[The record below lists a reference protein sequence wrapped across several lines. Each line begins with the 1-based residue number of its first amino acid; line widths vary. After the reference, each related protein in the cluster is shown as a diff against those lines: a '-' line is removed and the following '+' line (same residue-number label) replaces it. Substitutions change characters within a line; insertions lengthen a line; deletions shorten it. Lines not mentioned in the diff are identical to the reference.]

1 MLIPQ
6 FWADSRLQK
15 KLSSKQVTVKR
26 WGWSDISQE
35 EAQADRRAQEAMDRI
50 LSGEDLRRRERL
62 DSYGTA
68 DGVPIREEVVSRHG
82 NIVITRNSYG
92 SLCLNTPNVLFADV
106 DVRWSGALTLHLLG
120 CALIVVVGVVAA
132 IWQKSILI
140 GAGTAIGALWL
151 WSTCIDRINRKRRLL
166 AERQGRQES
175 LNCIRAF
182 AAAYPDWHLRIYE
195 TPAGYRILA
204 MQDVFEPQ
212 GAAAKAALTEL
223 NSDTRFV
230 TLCALQAC
238 FRARVSPKYWRIG
251 YKPKNSLPKSKWPFP
266 PEHLPRRQEWV
277 AGYDAIAPNF
287 ASCRFVERLGSRT
300 VHPDAEAVRLL
311 HDKYC
316 QSDSAL
322 PLA

>member
-1 MLIPQ
+1 
-6 FWADSRLQK
+6 
-15 KLSSKQVTVKR
+15 
-26 WGWSDISQE
+26 
-35 EAQADRRAQEAMDRI
+35 
-50 LSGEDLRRRERL
+50 
-62 DSYGTA
+62 
-68 DGVPIREEVVSRHG
+68 
-82 NIVITRNSYG
+82 
-92 SLCLNTPNVLFADV
+92 VLFADV
-106 DVRWSGALTLHLLG
+106 DVRWSGALTVPLLG
-120 CALIVVVGVVAA
+120 CALIVLVGIVAG
-132 IWQKSILI
+132 IWLRSIFI
-140 GAGTAIGALWL
+140 AVGIAIGVRWL
-151 WSTCIDRINRKRRLL
+151 WSIYIGRMNQMRRLV
-166 AERQGRQES
+166 AEAQGKQENLES
-175 LNCIRAF
+175 IRAF
-182 AAAYPDWHLRIYE
+182 ASAHPEWHLRIYE

-204 MQDVFEPQ
+204 MHDVFEPQ

-287 ASCRFVERLGSRT
+287 ASCRFLERLGSPT

-316 QSDSAL
+316 QSDSPL